1 MDGSIVEDSSPG
13 TIIKEKLAAP
23 TGDLTEAELLRL
35 RCSRILTNHDFM
47 LAFPR
52 IDSTNAND
60 VVALDRPETL
70 VELLLA
76 AREEFREVQ
85 QRCESLAAALHQAK
99 QSLETLEAQSLE
111 VQNAQARELALLF
124 SESESKTAE
133 LEHKSTRLELHNKRL
148 LDEMAVLAMSQ
159 RENEQLKQTV
169 LSLRDKM
176 ARDQEEHARDFEE
189 VRESVVEKKQR
200 LIRDYHD
207 LLRDQG
213 LQNSTHSVEDSRGEF
228 VANSNIRGA
237 LSRADVAA
245 KREKKVMQM
254 RDMVSRCEMFQTRY
268 ARLKQEAAIHEQ
280 IELERTRKL
289 VRQGAEL
296 DRQKAETAKAFED
309 AESYRKENQLLKQ
322 ELKQAMSCLED
333 NAQLK
338 TLLADRDRHAAGLR
352 DITRQRVRP
361 RSCKLPVTTSANSK
375 QGIVVEGSD
384 MPLFGKDNGEG
395 IVDLDAETTA
405 IWKAT
410 KDPFS
415 DTCASHPLWAGE
427 SGPSKIYCGLGSNGR
442 GPRQRR
448 VGSSLSMREREA
460 ISPTLHFG
468 DRGKQRSKT
477 SMHTHVK

>member
-1 MDGSIVEDSSPG
+1 
-13 TIIKEKLAAP
+13 
-23 TGDLTEAELLRL
+23 
-35 RCSRILTNHDFM
+35 M
-47 LAFPR
+47 LVVFPR
-52 IDSTNAND
+52 IDSTNADD
-60 VVALDRPETL
+60 VVALGRPETL

-76 AREEFREVQ
+76 AREEFREMQ
-85 QRCESLAAALHQAK
+85 QRCQSLASALQQAK
-99 QSLETLEAQSLE
+99 QSLETLEAQSLK
-111 VQNAQARELALLF
+111 VQNAQVRELALLF

-148 LDEMAVLAMSQ
+148 HDEMAILAMSQ

-176 ARDQEEHARDFEE
+176 ARDQEEHKRDFEE
-189 VRESVVEKKQR
+189 VRESVVDKKQR

-207 LLRDQG
+207 LLRNQG
-213 LQNSTHSVEDSRGEF
+213 LQNSTHSAEDSRGEF
-228 VANSNIRGA
+228 VEADSDTRGA
-237 LSRADVAA
+237 LARADVAA
-245 KREKKVMQM
+245 KKEKKVMQM

-309 AESYRKENQLLKQ
+309 AESYRKENQLLREQ
-322 ELKQAMSCLED
+322 LKQAMSCLED

-338 TLLADRDRHAAGLR
+338 TLLADRDRHVAGLR
-352 DITRQRVRP
+352 DIIRQRVRP
-361 RSCKLPVTTSANSK
+361 RGCKLPVTTSSTAK
-375 QGIVVEGSD
+375 QGIVVEWSD
-384 MPLFGKDNGEG
+384 MPLFRKDGEG

-410 KDPFS
+410 KNPFS
-415 DTCASHPLWAGE
+415 DTRASHPLWPGE
-427 SGPSKIYCGLGSNGR
+427 LGPSEIYGGLGSHGR
-442 GPRQRR
+442 RPRQRR

-477 SMHTHVK
+477 SAGFR